1 MTAARLVAIG
11 IIFLGSAVGWFILG
25 GTVVNRTGESDAAL
39 AAEVARLWGG
49 RHVQIAPTAHVEV
62 PRVVVEELP
71 PAFAGGP
78 ARRVEKTVV
87 DRFPAPASSSRV
99 TVALDLDQRRKG
111 LLWYDTYGVAFDGE
125 Y

>member
-1 MTAARLVAIG
+1 MLTRDPALTAPGLQAWPPQEVFMTAARLVAIG
-11 IIFLGSAVGWFILG
+11 IIFLGSAVAWFILG

-78 ARRVEKTVV
+78 ARRVEK
-87 DRFPAPASSSRV
+87 
-99 TVALDLDQRRKG
+99 
-111 LLWYDTYGVAFDGE
+111 
-125 Y
+125 